1 MPKIDFKFCQKCPH
15 LQSSYRKA
23 EGCIVGFD
31 FCEIAECGDRYDY
44 RYHYLY
50 LYPHIAQHQ
59 VETPKDCVY
68 YAEMFLQDCKKQQEK
83 EQCPSKKS

>member
-15 LQSSYRKA
+15 LQSSYRRVGSCA
-23 EGCIVGFD
+23 VGFN
-31 FCEIAECGDRYDY
+31 FCEIAHHDDHY
-44 RYHYLY
+44 RHHYLY

>member
-1 MPKIDFKFCQKCPH
+1 MPSIDFKFCQKCPH
-15 LQSSYRKA
+15 LRSSYHKVGSR
-23 EGCIVGFD
+23 ITGFD
-31 FCEIAECGDRYDY
+31 FCGIAYGDGSDY
-44 RYHYLY
+44 RHHYLY

-59 VETPKDCVY
+59 VEAPKDCAY